1 MYRTRQQDGVSVIAV
16 IFGFVA
22 AGILVVL
29 TFKILPVYMEYYSVV
44 SSLKSLEK
52 ELDAKSKSKRE
63 LMTML
68 KKRLDINDV
77 KRVGKEDITINK
89 RPRQTT
95 IRVDYEV
102 LVPLVSN
109 VDLLMTFDK
118 SATLH

>member
-1 MYRTRQQDGVSVIAV
+1 MYRTRQQDGVSVLSI
-16 IFGFVA
+16 IFGFV
-22 AGILVVL
+22 GVGLLVVL
-29 TFKILPVYMEYYSVV
+29 AFKIVPVYIEHYSVV
-44 SSLKSLEK
+44 TSLKSLEK

-77 KRVGKEDITINK
+77 RRVSKEDITINK

-109 VDLLMTFDK
+109 VALLLTFDNL
-118 SATLH
+118 ATLN